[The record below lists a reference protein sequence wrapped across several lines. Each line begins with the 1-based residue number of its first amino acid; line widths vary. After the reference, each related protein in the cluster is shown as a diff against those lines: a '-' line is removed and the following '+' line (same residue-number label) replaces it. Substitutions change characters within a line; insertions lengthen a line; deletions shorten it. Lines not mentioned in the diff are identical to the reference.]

1 MAVNYIPQGYHTVT
15 PYLVVKGAAT
25 LLTFLKTT
33 FDATEKE
40 MMKRPDG
47 TIGHAEVRIGDSVLM
62 LGEAPEESKRMPATL
77 YVYVKDAD
85 AIYQR
90 ALKAGGTSLHEP
102 ATQFYGDHH
111 GAVIDPTG
119 NCWWIATHVEDVS
132 PDEMARRAKAAM
144 K

>member
-15 PYLVVKGAAT
+15 PYLTVSGAAK
-25 LLTFLKTT
+25 LLAFLQTT
-33 FDATEKE
+33 FEATEKE

-62 LGEAPEESKRMPATL
+62 FGEAPGGTKAMPAML

-85 AIYQR
+85 ATYQR
-90 ALKAGGTSLHEP
+90 ALSAGGTSLHEP
-102 ATQFYGDHH
+102 STQFYGDRH
-111 GAVIDPTG
+111 GAVTDPTG

-132 PDEMARRAKAAM
+132 PEEMARRAKAAM
-144 K
+144 A